1 MNTTIPLISSFI
13 LILFAELGDKT
24 QLVTII
30 LSSRSSAIQVF
41 IGSMLAFL
49 LVDGLSTIIGGTLL
63 SLLPYQWIHIFSGI
77 VFITFGIL
85 PLTHRENVKI
95 KEKEITFLKTFSMV
109 SLMELGDKTQL
120 AAIVLAAETG
130 SPILVLLGIM
140 LAFFL
145 VTGIGVTI
153 GAKILRLLPERYLKL
168 GASLLFIS
176 FGVISIL
183 KAIMEI
189 EMLPSFLTILFKNS
203 P

>member
-1 MNTTIPLISSFI
+1 
-13 LILFAELGDKT
+13 
-24 QLVTII
+24 
-30 LSSRSSAIQVF
+30 
-41 IGSMLAFL
+41 MLAFL